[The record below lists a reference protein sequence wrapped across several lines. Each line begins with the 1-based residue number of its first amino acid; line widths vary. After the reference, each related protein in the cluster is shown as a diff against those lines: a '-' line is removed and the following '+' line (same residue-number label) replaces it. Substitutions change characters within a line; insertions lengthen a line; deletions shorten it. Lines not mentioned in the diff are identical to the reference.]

1 MASKASEVERVFG
14 DLGAGHNNDNETI
27 TAIDPDKPF
36 AYAVP
41 QGTYSFALYDRQ
53 GEMVPIVTNVL
64 IF

>member
-1 MASKASEVERVFG
+1 MNQPQVARIV
-14 DLGAGHNNDNETI
+14 LNAGEDNETL

-41 QGTYSFALYDRQ
+41 QGTYSFVLYDQQ